1 MKRLRDGV
9 AALGTEWMV
18 MLEADTLLENYFS
31 VVPPADIS
39 GGSTE
44 ANVYSREV
52 LQLMRQLSGVVP
64 PCSYSSSG
72 GTAIRSAP
80 FAAMVDQ
87 FDTLLLP
94 HLHARDDRVVRESD
108 CTLTA
113 MAVSSG
119 TVHTHT
125 HTCTCSLVL
134 SRLASAVVLLPCLSV
149 CTCRPVGGFLVGP
162 CESTQPAS
170 LAVPHADCRD
180 AAGGA
185 AAVPPCASR
194 GALLRRGLVPHTVQ

>member
-119 TVHTHT
+119 TVHITHT
-125 HTCTCSLVL
+125 STCVP
-134 SRLASAVVLLPCLSV
+134 LPW
-149 CTCRPVGGFLVGP
+149 F
-162 CESTQPAS
+162 
-170 LAVPHADCRD
+170 
-180 AAGGA
+180 
-185 AAVPPCASR
+185 
-194 GALLRRGLVPHTVQ
+194 

>member
-1 MKRLRDGV
+1 MSVCGVCVVCSNSHYVGGGCTTQVSRWMKRLRDGV

-119 TVHTHT
+119 TVHSTHT
-125 HTCTCSLVL
+125 RVPVPWFSVATRL
-134 SRLASAVVLLPCLSV
+134 SDISAALFV
-149 CTCRPVGGFLVGP
+149 CVYMQACRWILGWTL
-162 CESTQPAS
+162 
-170 LAVPHADCRD
+170 
-180 AAGGA
+180 
-185 AAVPPCASR
+185 
-194 GALLRRGLVPHTVQ
+194 